1 MSAEAPLAGRMAVV
15 TGGSRGVGRAIAL
28 ELARQGADLLITYRT
43 NSALA
48 EAAANEIRRL
58 HVDCITCE
66 MDVRDG
72 SSLERMVEAARA
84 RHGEI
89 DVLVNNAGVT
99 ADGLVLRMS
108 RDDWDSVV
116 ETNLT
121 GTFLATKLALRGMMR
136 ARHGRIINIT
146 SVVGQIGN
154 AGQANYSA
162 AKAGIIGFTRAVA
175 REVASR
181 NVTVNAVAPGFVDT
195 DMTSGLAEEL
205 KETIR
210 KQIPMGRYAEPAE
223 VAAVVAFLASD
234 AASYITG
241 QTFNVDGGLV
251 MQ

>member
-1 MSAEAPLAGRMAVV
+1 
-15 TGGSRGVGRAIAL
+15 
-28 ELARQGADLLITYRT
+28 
-43 NSALA
+43 
-48 EAAANEIRRL
+48 
-58 HVDCITCE
+58 
-66 MDVRDG
+66 VRDG

>member
-1 MSAEAPLAGRMAVV
+1 MTAEAPLAGRMAVV
-15 TGGSRGVGRAIAL
+15 TGGSRGIGRAIAL

-58 HVDCITCE
+58 HVDCTTCE
-66 MDVRDG
+66 MDVRDA
-72 SSLERMVEAARA
+72 SSLERMIEAARA

-210 KQIPMGRYAEPAE
+210 QQIPMGRYAEPAE